1 MVGIVVVSHSE
12 KLAQSVVELAHCMAK
27 TAKIVAAGGKDDGDF
42 GTSYDKID
50 TAINQVYSDDGVVL
64 ICDLGSSVLTSKNIL
79 EDKLD
84 EGKKI
89 VFADCSIVEGAIAAS
104 VAASCGLPLETVVS
118 QAEEKLYKM

>member
-27 TAKIVAAGGKDDGDF
+27 TARIVAAGGKDDGDF
-42 GTSYDKID
+42 GTSYEKINNAVD
-50 TAINQVYSDDGVVL
+50 QVYSDDGVVL
-64 ICDLGSSVLTSKNIL
+64 ICDLGSSVMESKNIL

-89 VFADCSIVEGAIAAS
+89 VIADCSIVEGAIAACVS
-104 VAASCGLPLETVVS
+104 ASCGLPLEAVVS
-118 QAEEKLYKM
+118 QAEEKLCKM